1 MCRSSNIMQ
10 HKRVPLLA
18 KAMLNKNSDPT
29 TTATTIEGNLSNLKI
44 DVRKCFSLDLKN
56 LFLLFLFMSPTQ
68 NLIKTNNRPTT
79 KHYFS

>member
-44 DVRKCFSLDLKN
+44 DIRKCFSLDLKKKSILTISIYVSN
-56 LFLLFLFMSPTQ
+56 
-68 NLIKTNNRPTT
+68 T
-79 KHYFS
+79 KFDKNKQ